1 METGQISNCNYSD
14 FLQILADIKEFWGSD
29 RTLSYHHPM
38 FIYEFGNTTFVIKSN
53 DNVIA
58 YLFGFVSQTEQTGYV
73 HLIGVRQSH
82 QKKGLG
88 KKLYGHFIE
97 YLKNLGIQNLKA
109 ITTPTNEK
117 SINFHLGIGM
127 EMTGVE
133 NENGIKVIKDYSG
146 LGQDRVV
153 FKMKFN

>member
-1 METGQISNCNYSD
+1 METERISNCSYSD
-14 FLQILADIKEFWGSD
+14 FLQILADIKEYWGSD

-38 FIYEFGNTTFVIKSN
+38 FINEFGNTAFVIKSG
-53 DNVIA
+53 DSVIA
-58 YLFGFVSQTEQTGYV
+58 YLFGFLSQTEQTGYV

-82 QKKGLG
+82 QNKGLG

-97 YLKNLGIQNLKA
+97 YLKKNGIKNLKA

-117 SINFHLGIGM
+117 SIQFHLNIGM
-127 EMTGVE
+127 EMTGFE
-133 NENGIKVIKDYSG
+133 NNNGIQVIKDYSG

-153 FKMKFN
+153 FRMEI